1 MTVEPLQEE
10 LDDLSVRVVLGE
22 VPVGEFLVGKVSVGL
37 LLDGS
42 GVGTLSF
49 PMVIVGQDG
58 KGGGVGGG

>member
-1 MTVEPLQEE
+1 MQEE
-10 LDDLSVRVVLGE
+10 LEDDLVLVVVGDVL
-22 VPVGEFLVGKVSVGL
+22 VGESVVNGVSVGL

-49 PMVIVGQDG
+49 PMVMVGHEG